1 MFGKLLKN
9 DLKAQFH
16 SMSTIFF
23 GIFIITAVAE
33 IIALFSDNVV
43 GKVFGGLAAVCVLL
57 FACVFIMIAVG
68 LMFSKTMFGRAGYLT
83 LTLPVKTSKLIWSKT
98 VSGLIWTFC
107 AYFLFLG
114 ASVLWIYQVKD
125 FVGEDAVESAETL
138 LTLFGVP
145 TFKMI
150 SIILIFFAIAL
161 SISVLLIIQSMYLG
175 ITLSNVKPFSKFSV
189 IGTLVMFFATFL
201 IIQKISTGLSDLL
214 PFGMV
219 ISPETI
225 TFSSNTVETAAKL
238 GSKVLCVNFCGP
250 VFRLIMGILLH
261 FPIVYLTKNK
271 VNVQ

>member
-9 DLKAQFH
+9 DLKAQFY

-23 GIFIITAVAE
+23 GVFVITAAAE
-33 IIALFSDNVV
+33 IVAIFSDNVV

-68 LMFSKTMFGRAGYLT
+68 LMYSKTMFGRAGYLT

-107 AYFLFLG
+107 VYFLFLG
-114 ASVLWIYQVKD
+114 ATVLWIYQVKD
-125 FVGEDAVESAETL
+125 FVGEDAMESAEML

-150 SIILIFFAIAL
+150 SVICIFFAAAL
-161 SISVLLIIQSMYLG
+161 SITVLLIIQSMYLG
-175 ITLSNVKPFSKFSV
+175 ITLSNVKPFSKFGV
-189 IGTLVMFFATFL
+189 IGSLVVFFVTFYV
-201 IIQKISTGLSDLL
+201 IQEISTGLSDLL

-219 ISPETI
+219 IKPETI
-225 TFSSNTVETAAKL
+225 TFTSNTVETAAAL
-238 GSKVLCVNFCGP
+238 GSMAITMRFCGP
-250 VFRLIMGILLH
+250 VIRLVMGILLH
-261 FPIVYLTKNK
+261 FPIVYFTKNK